1 MAERWQLK
9 PEALGSTPGGATFLS
24 CPMPF
29 QRSTDSDGPDCVFQ
43 LDTIGLR
50 TMEESRPSDSSP
62 CCDYAC
68 DLSYIV
74 INVHKTHL
82 SKCQAQISTSLS
94 TLSITC
100 THACMHAHTCSLL
113 QLHSCVFHAHTLK
126 HAPNHTCISIFSIH
140 YSLLIGHLPLPW

>member
-1 MAERWQLK
+1 MFLSPPPLSSSPVGSELDQGISIYELIKKMGQHDFGERRTCTASEGVSLCVCVCVLK

-29 QRSTDSDGPDCVFQ
+29 QRSTDSDGPDCVFK

-68 DLSYIV
+68 DLSYI
-74 INVHKTHL
+74 NY
-82 SKCQAQISTSLS
+82 
-94 TLSITC
+94 
-100 THACMHAHTCSLL
+100 AHSN
-113 QLHSCVFHAHTLK
+113 QL
-126 HAPNHTCISIFSIH
+126 
-140 YSLLIGHLPLPW
+140 

>member
-1 MAERWQLK
+1 MIREKVVIPYLVSSKNLSVHENKKEMQMYLLMGIRKILQRGVVAGGRRSSVAERWQLK
-9 PEALGSTPGGATFLS
+9 PEALDSTPGGATFLS

-68 DLSYIV
+68 DLSYI
-74 INVHKTHL
+74 NY
-82 SKCQAQISTSLS
+82 
-94 TLSITC
+94 
-100 THACMHAHTCSLL
+100 AHSN
-113 QLHSCVFHAHTLK
+113 QL
-126 HAPNHTCISIFSIH
+126 
-140 YSLLIGHLPLPW
+140 